1 MPNGGQSASKRQ
13 QQQQQQQQQELP
25 FQAVACCHTLDQPQ
39 SCRAS
44 VVEQWHNELQQ
55 QQP

>member
-1 MPNGGQSASKRQ
+1 MPNGGQSASKR